1 MWVSKLEA
9 AQAVVYILEWRTEN
23 RAVID
28 KFTGKSI
35 PIWGIDIG
43 VLPHGWMTLGEVLI
57 GKFQPPVFWSN
68 DVPKCYKELSA
79 RGVEFLG
86 PPKTEA
92 RGTSSATS
100 TAINFCG
107 HPNRLY
113 LEVFMPAAATLKRIK
128 KSPYS
133 MHPAFDYEEAGLR
146 LIQERTGKTLEEWIA
161 HVRKNGPE
169 DPKDRLAWLKK
180 QGLTMNYACWVGSR
194 ASGTGGRENYDPE
207 KLVDALFAGPKAAL
221 RPIYEKLL
229 NLGLSIAKDVK
240 ACPCSTIVPLYRNHV
255 FAQIKPSTNTRI
267 DMGFALGGM
276 KSPGKLIDTGGYAK
290 NDRITHRLPIT
301 ALAEIDDEL
310 MKWLKKAYELD
321 A

>member
-1 MWVSKLEA
+1 
-9 AQAVVYILEWRTEN
+9 
-23 RAVID
+23 
-28 KFTGKSI
+28 
-35 PIWGIDIG
+35 
-43 VLPHGWMTLGEVLI
+43 
-57 GKFQPPVFWSN
+57 
-68 DVPKCYKELSA
+68 
-79 RGVEFLG
+79 
-86 PPKTEA
+86 
-92 RGTSSATS
+92 
-100 TAINFCG
+100 
-107 HPNRLY
+107 
-113 LEVFMPAAATLKRIK
+113 MPAAATLKRKK

-133 MHPAFDYEEAGLR
+133 IHPAFDYEEAGLR
-146 LIQERTGKTLEEWIA
+146 LIQERTGKTLEEWIV

-180 QGLTMNYACWVGSR
+180 HGLTMNYACWVGSR

-276 KSPGKLIDTGGYAK
+276 KSSGKLIDTGGYAK

-301 ALAEIDDEL
+301 SLAEIDDEL